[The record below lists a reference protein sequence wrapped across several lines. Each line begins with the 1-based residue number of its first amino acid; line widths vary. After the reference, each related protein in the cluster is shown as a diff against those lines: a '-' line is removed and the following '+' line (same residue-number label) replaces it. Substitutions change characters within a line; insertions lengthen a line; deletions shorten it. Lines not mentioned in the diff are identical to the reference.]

1 MSQVSNN
8 TLQLAS
14 AYTSYPTL
22 YQTKLLYPAPKCNTI
37 YETEMCSTMA
47 AINYDYCVVD
57 KSTSHRFIEVL
68 PYSSSGQSQTQTQ
81 TQTLTSQHVLSRSL
95 RFLEPLLSGSWSAGP
110 RSVAGLER
118 HDALSE
124 GMQLLQCRCRSLTA
138 ICRCRYTVYARH

>member
-8 TLQLAS
+8 TLQLES

-22 YQTKLLYPAPKCNTI
+22 YQTKPLYPAPKCNTI
-37 YETEMCSTMA
+37 HETAMCSTMA

-57 KSTSHRFIEVL
+57 KSTPHRFIEVL

-81 TQTLTSQHVLSRSL
+81 TLTSQHVLLRSL

-118 HDALSE
+118 YGALSE
-124 GMQLLQCRCRSLTA
+124 GMQLQCRCRSLTA
-138 ICRCRYTVYARH
+138 ICRCRCTVYARH